1 MSAVCFIAP
10 LIPEGRTRLS
20 CEHKPRPRALIAPET
35 LAELISAGARLL
47 VVGPSY
53 HTDRFL
59 QTWHMKPQAQRS
71 FHTLAPQLLLEH
83 RPDVVLSP
91 LLAQDFDILDVVDRL
106 VRIGFGGRLVAVT
119 GSLPDAVAVQ
129 NEVRQQCAQF
139 RFDLVE
145 LSPDESIRS

>member
-1 MSAVCFIAP
+1 M
-10 LIPEGRTRLS
+10 
-20 CEHKPRPRALIAPET
+20 
-35 LAELISAGARLL
+35 